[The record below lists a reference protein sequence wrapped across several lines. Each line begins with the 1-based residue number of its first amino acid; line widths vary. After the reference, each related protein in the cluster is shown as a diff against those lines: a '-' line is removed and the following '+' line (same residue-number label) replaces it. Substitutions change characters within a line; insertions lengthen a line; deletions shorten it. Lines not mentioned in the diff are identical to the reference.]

1 MAIMTKSSFI
11 LFFFLTI
18 ACGQPA
24 VNYPWLDKDYSTDYY
39 RISDIPLPEGYERL
53 EYSIDSFQHW
63 LSYLPL
69 KQNDAKV
76 HLFDH
81 MLKSNQDAH
90 YQIIDIDVG
99 DRDLQQCA
107 DAIIRLYAEYLYSL
121 GKYDDISFNF
131 TSGDKALFKDWMNGL
146 RPIVT
151 NNQVTWEK
159 QAADDISYKN
169 FRSYLNTVFTYCG
182 SYSLAKE
189 MNEVNNIT
197 ELQIG
202 DVFLQGGF
210 PGHGVIVV
218 DMAVNL
224 LSAEK
229 IFMIAQ
235 SYMPAQEIHILKNP
249 ENKSMSPWYKIN
261 TFDKLYTPEWTFN
274 WKDLKR
280 F

>member
-1 MAIMTKSSFI
+1 MTKSSFI

-24 VNYPWLDKDYSTDYY
+24 VNYSWLDKDYSTDYY

-53 EYSIDSFQHW
+53 EYNQNTFQEW
-63 LSYLPL
+63 LRQLPL

-81 MLKSNQDAH
+81 TLKSNQDAH

-159 QAADDISYKN
+159 QAADDFSYKN

-189 MNEVNNIT
+189 MNEVNNIN

-202 DVFLQGGF
+202 DVFLQGGL

-218 DMAVNL
+218 DIAVNL